1 MKIILLDNFPKDL
14 NKPFAGYRYDEILAH
29 MDGNINIREILA
41 EKSDDWLND
50 INKSFA
56 DLSRR
61 FQKRTRWWWVT
72 GASRIDLRP
81 WGQEDVFKPLFFARA
96 VLYWL
101 SKHPGTDEIFL
112 VCAPKEVEI
121 YIKEFKADIVIENRQ
136 SELIAIPFIITLFE
150 HLMIGIL
157 KSFKNAGHIIW
168 NHLFCKRG
176 VLKSKLLVL
185 YELISDMTLV
195 EGHKY
200 FYDGLFEEVGAE
212 AEGVVFGCIDNPSS
226 PVNKLRSQLN
236 EEIFFLLDYITFIGF
251 IKSIGIN
258 IYVLVLLFWDCLW
271 RKEYTFGNFV
281 TSRFW
286 PNYLLKEL
294 SLVPFLNNICC
305 YYALN
310 VVLDGHKYERLVY
323 TYEEKASER
332 AILFSSREKN
342 IKTTGYIPHPQ
353 HRLALSMRDAY
364 EPYAPKPD
372 AYAVCGDQYVDYLR
386 TWCKKES
393 AAISVWGSKKSFR
406 EDFQAQ
412 KYDRTNLKVLLTLSH
427 PNELGVFCSWLERD
441 KKLTQGV
448 TYYLR
453 FYKEAG
459 FKRFQ
464 EQLNV
469 ITKKFDCVKEIE
481 GSLKENFEFC
491 DLTVFC
497 ATSAGLL
504 GVNGGK
510 IAIHLCLDDF
520 FAINPCFDDTEF
532 MLSCRTAEDF
542 SNRLDALCSLDD
554 SAISEIYRNELDFIS
569 TIFHPIQKQSIAGVE
584 T

>member
-1 MKIILLDNFPKDL
+1 MKIILLANFPENL
-14 NKPFAGYRYDEILAH
+14 NKPFAAYQYNEVLVSRGGY
-29 MDGNINIREILA
+29 INIPEIIA

-61 FQKRTRWWWVT
+61 FQKQTRWWWAT

-81 WGQEDVFKPLFFARA
+81 WGQEAMFKPLFFARA

-101 SKHPGTDEIFL
+101 STHPGTNEIFL

-121 YIKEFKADIVIENRQ
+121 YIKEFKADIVIESRQ
-136 SELIAIPFIITLFE
+136 AELIAIPFIISLFG
-150 HLMIGIL
+150 HLMVVFL
-157 KSFKNAGHIIW
+157 KSIKNAGYIIW
-168 NHLFCKRG
+168 NHLFYKRD
-176 VLKSKLLVL
+176 VLKSKLLVI
-185 YELISDMTLV
+185 YDLISDVTLV

-200 FYDGLFEEVGAE
+200 FYDGLFEEDGAE
-212 AEGVVFGCIDNPSS
+212 GEGFVFGCIDNPSS
-226 PVNKLRSQLN
+226 PVTKLRSQLN
-236 EEIFFLLDYITFIGF
+236 EEIFFLLDYITLIGF

-258 IYVLVLLFWDCLW
+258 IYIHVLLSWECLW
-271 RKEYTFGNFV
+271 RKKYYFGNFV

-286 PNYLLKEL
+286 PHYLLKEL
-294 SLVPFLNNICC
+294 SRGTVLYTICC

-310 VVLDGHKYERLVY
+310 EVLDSHKYDCLIY
-323 TYEEKASER
+323 TYEEKALER
-332 AILFSSREKN
+332 AILFSTSEKN
-342 IKTTGYIPHPQ
+342 IKTIGYIPHPQ

-372 AYAVCGDQYVDYLR
+372 AYAVCGDKYVDYLR

-393 AAISVWGSKKSFR
+393 SAISVWGSKKSFR

-427 PNELGVFCSWLERD
+427 PNELGVFCSWLECD
-441 KKLTQGV
+441 TKLTQGV

-459 FKRFQ
+459 LNKFQ
-464 EQLNV
+464 EQFNL
-469 ITKKFDCVKEIE
+469 ITKKFDCVQEIE

-520 FAINPCFDDTEF
+520 FATNPCFDDTEF

-554 SAISEIYRNELDFIS
+554 RAISEIYKNELDFVS
-569 TIFHPIQKQSIAGVE
+569 TIFHPIQKQSLAGVE